1 MRNPPG
7 NAQLLLSGTCGVMA
21 DSDNVFD
28 ENEAYVKLLSD
39 DELEQASK
47 VGHELYETI
56 DEFLENV
63 RPETIE
69 KLNELIEAVEESY
82 DKSRKARIAGTSATI
97 TGSVVAIVG
106 FGLSFVTFG
115 ASLGVAAVGSA
126 LAAAGGVTLGGA
138 EVGYLAVARKKTKEA
153 EKACRKDNEAKHNIE
168 TKGRE
173 FSDHLD
179 SLAEKH
185 PTLSKEAIF
194 NIMVRHTW
202 NSGKPAL
209 RAFYDGY
216 KLIDGASDIGR
227 SIITVRN
234 TVKVGVQ
241 AGARGVYFGLGTV
254 GRVFSIAS
262 VALDVVFIPID
273 IAVLVKSASDVHK
286 YKKGNSKSS
295 AASNIRKIKKQLQD
309 NTVELEKVRDEL
321 PGAQRS
327 DETED

>member
-1 MRNPPG
+1 MWQTVDNYYI
-7 NAQLLLSGTCGVMA
+7 CVVMA

-47 VGHELYETI
+47 VGYELYETI

-126 LAAAGGVTLGGA
+126 LVAAGGVTLGGA
-138 EVGYLAVARKKTKEA
+138 EVGYLAVARKKTKKA
-153 EKACRKDNEAKHNIE
+153 EKACRKDNEAMHNIE
-168 TKGRE
+168 IKGRE
-173 FSDHLD
+173 LSDHLD

-194 NIMVRHTW
+194 NVVRHTW
-202 NSGKPAL
+202 NSGKPSL

-241 AGARGVYFGLGTV
+241 AGARGVYFGLGTA

-286 YKKGNSKSS
+286 YKKGDSKSS
-295 AASNIRKIKKQLQD
+295 AASKIRKMKKDLED
-309 NTVELEKVRDEL
+309 KTVELEKFRDKL
-321 PGAQRS
+321 PGAQRT